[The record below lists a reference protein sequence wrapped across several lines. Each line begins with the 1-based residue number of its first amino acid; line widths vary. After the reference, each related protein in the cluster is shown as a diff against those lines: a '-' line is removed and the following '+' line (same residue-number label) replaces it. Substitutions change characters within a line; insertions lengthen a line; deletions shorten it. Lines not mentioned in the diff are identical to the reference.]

1 MSEMAFRIYDACDG
15 RGIHAL
21 PDSTPRKVSI
31 CDTAWN
37 LLWEVL
43 RRKWL
48 LRVEGNKNIQWGEL
62 ESYRKT
68 WTVRI
73 TMETLEPI
81 LAEHPLFS
89 GMEQEHLQILV
100 GCARNVRFES
110 EDVIFREGE
119 KANEFY
125 LIRTGKVALQ
135 LFADRRGPLTIL
147 TLEEGDVL
155 GWSWLSPPYHWKF
168 TARALETT
176 RAISLDGKCIR
187 EKAETDHDL
196 GYELLKRFVHVIEE
210 RVRATTLQL
219 LNVYER

>member
-1 MSEMAFRIYDACDG
+1 
-15 RGIHAL
+15 
-21 PDSTPRKVSI
+21 
-31 CDTAWN
+31 
-37 LLWEVL
+37 
-43 RRKWL
+43 
-48 LRVEGNKNIQWGEL
+48 
-62 ESYRKT
+62 
-68 WTVRI
+68 
-73 TMETLEPI
+73 METLEPI

-89 GMEQEHLQILV
+89 GMEQRHLQILV

-110 EDVIFREGE
+110 TDVIFREGE
-119 KANEFY
+119 NANEFY

-168 TARALETT
+168 TACALEPT

-196 GYELLKRFVHVIEE
+196 GYELLKRFVQIIEE
-210 RVRATTLQL
+210 RVRATSLKL